1 MNHWHYGNYAPPH
14 PIPPALPRADRGDYT
29 VAGHWLLARL
39 GKRVLRP
46 GGMHLTRALLD
57 DVDVSNADVVE
68 FAPGMGRTAAEIL
81 ARAPRSYLG
90 VEQDRD
96 AADTAALVAGQDN
109 VRVGDAAHT
118 GLPDGS
124 AVMR

>member
-46 GGMHLTRALLD
+46 GGMHLTRALLAD
-57 DVDVSNADVVE
+57 AGVSNADVVE
-68 FAPGMGRTAAEIL
+68 FAPGRPHVVAREAGREQ
-81 ARAPRSYLG
+81 AR
-90 VEQDRD
+90 DD
-96 AADTAALVAGQDN
+96 IGQAQG
-109 VRVGDAAHT
+109 RGQHQRGDAT
-118 GLPDGS
+118 
-124 AVMR
+124 R